1 MNADDLLSL
10 AREVLP
16 GLLWYQLPSGA
27 TWVGAETA
35 LGGAEITCWH
45 NGKGSGLLANL
56 WGASTDTPRAAL
68 EALRTEL
75 ERRHAELEQALGL
88 SWVPVSE
95 RLPETDAVVLC
106 VDSGVVYAGRYG
118 ADPGYRHAGKWWGMC
133 TGKDYLTS
141 VTHWRPIP
149 APPKEADRA

>member
-1 MNADDLLSL
+1 MAEPMTADELLAL

-68 EALRTEL
+68 EALRAEL
-75 ERRHAELEQALGL
+75 ERRHADLERALGL
-88 SWVPVSE
+88 GWVPVAE
-95 RLPETDAVVLC
+95 RLPGIGDRVDTWDGVTVRDAIRFGDGSWSHVGL
-106 VDSGVVYAGRYG
+106 Y
-118 ADPGYRHAGKWWGMC
+118 P
-133 TGKDYLTS
+133 
-141 VTHWRPIP
+141 THWRQKC
-149 APPKEADRA
+149 APPKEEP